1 MGILGGFKKWFC
13 FGGFVM
19 GLIINGLGWVGL
31 FYIAGQNGGYT
42 WV

>member
-13 FGGFVM
+13 FDGLRCV
-19 GLIINGLGWVGL
+19 LIINGLGWVCL
-31 FYIAGQNGGYT
+31 LYIAGQNGGYP